1 MWYDTKGASS
11 SNSTHVPTS
20 QQRDSIQVLHSNKV
34 YHFDDVN
41 ACFVKNLEDGFLK
54 RLLKLPTIVYHHI
67 FDIRKMTMEKLE
79 AYIQCLDRLQQ
90 ANGAKY
96 EATWKMRLEKKAKHK
111 PDAKAKRIVAV

>member
-1 MWYDTKGASS
+1 
-11 SNSTHVPTS
+11 
-20 QQRDSIQVLHSNKV
+20 
-34 YHFDDVN
+34 
-41 ACFVKNLEDGFLK
+41 
-54 RLLKLPTIVYHHI
+54 
-67 FDIRKMTMEKLE
+67 MTMEKLE